1 MSPSESFENI
11 EDYKKINRDFEIV
24 LATSASRLAAKI
36 LDLFFFLAMIVLGL
50 MLASFF
56 GEMSFRDMYFW
67 LIELQTNEISTSKSI
82 NSSPEGFQIL
92 LIVLSFFSVIFIQAR
107 LLVRD
112 GQTIGKKIIG
122 IKIINAFN
130 LGKVKLINI
139 IFIRW
144 IFFEILS
151 VLPFGTIIVLAD
163 VVFIFR
169 KDRRCLHD
177 MLSGTVVSQKN
188 ENLSWIFKEYFLLL
202 L

>member
-24 LATSASRLAAKI
+24 LATRASRLAAKI

-139 IFIRW
+139 IFIRCYS
-144 IFFEILS
+144 IFTF
-151 VLPFGTIIVLAD
+151 F
-163 VVFIFR
+163 
-169 KDRRCLHD
+169 
-177 MLSGTVVSQKN
+177 
-188 ENLSWIFKEYFLLL
+188 
-202 L
+202 

>member
-1 MSPSESFENI
+1 MNPSEFSENVVD
-11 EDYKKINRDFEIV
+11 EKSKNEII
-24 LATSASRLAAKI
+24 LATRASRLAAKI
-36 LDLFFFLAMIVLGL
+36 LDLFFFLSIIVIGL

-56 GEMSFRDMYFW
+56 GEMNFRDLYFW
-67 LIELQTNEISTSKSI
+67 LIELQTNDRVSVNII
-82 NSSPEGFQIL
+82 NNSPEGFQIL
-92 LIVLSFFSVIFIQAR
+92 LIVLSFFSVIIIQSR
-107 LLVRD
+107 LLIRD

-151 VLPFGTIIVLAD
+151 FLPFGTIIVLAD

-177 MLSGTVVSQKN
+177 MLSGTVVSQKI
-188 ENLSWIFKEYFLLL
+188 ENIS
-202 L
+202 

>member
-1 MSPSESFENI
+1 
-11 EDYKKINRDFEIV
+11 
-24 LATSASRLAAKI
+24 
-36 LDLFFFLAMIVLGL
+36 MIVLGL

-188 ENLSWIFKEYFLLL
+188 ENLS
-202 L
+202 

>member
-24 LATSASRLAAKI
+24 LATRASRLAAKI

-67 LIELQTNEISTSKSI
+67 LIEVQTNEISTSKSI

-122 IKIINAFN
+122 IKMMFFIII
-130 LGKVKLINI
+130 LVNI
-139 IFIRW
+139 
-144 IFFEILS
+144 
-151 VLPFGTIIVLAD
+151 
-163 VVFIFR
+163 
-169 KDRRCLHD
+169 
-177 MLSGTVVSQKN
+177 
-188 ENLSWIFKEYFLLL
+188 
-202 L
+202 

>member
-24 LATSASRLAAKI
+24 LATRASRLAAKI

-82 NSSPEGFQIL
+82 NSPPEGFQIL

-188 ENLSWIFKEYFLLL
+188 ENLS
-202 L
+202 

>member
-24 LATSASRLAAKI
+24 LATRASRLAAKI

-130 LGKVKLINI
+130 LGKVKLINF

-188 ENLSWIFKEYFLLL
+188 ENLS
-202 L
+202 

>member
-24 LATSASRLAAKI
+24 LATRASRLAAKI

-169 KDRRCLHD
+169 KDRRCLHN

-188 ENLSWIFKEYFLLL
+188 ENLS
-202 L
+202 

>member
-24 LATSASRLAAKI
+24 LATRASRLAAKI

-151 VLPFGTIIVLAD
+151 VLPFGTI
-163 VVFIFR
+163 FC
-169 KDRRCLHD
+169 K
-177 MLSGTVVSQKN
+177 
-188 ENLSWIFKEYFLLL
+188 
-202 L
+202 

>member
-24 LATSASRLAAKI
+24 LATRASRLAAKI

-151 VLPFGTIIVLAD
+151 VLPFVTIIVLAD

-188 ENLSWIFKEYFLLL
+188 ENLS
-202 L
+202 

>member
-1 MSPSESFENI
+1 M
-11 EDYKKINRDFEIV
+11 
-24 LATSASRLAAKI
+24 
-36 LDLFFFLAMIVLGL
+36 
-50 MLASFF
+50 
-56 GEMSFRDMYFW
+56 
-67 LIELQTNEISTSKSI
+67 
-82 NSSPEGFQIL
+82 
-92 LIVLSFFSVIFIQAR
+92 IVLSFFSVIFIQAR

-188 ENLSWIFKEYFLLL
+188 ENLS
-202 L
+202 

>member
-24 LATSASRLAAKI
+24 LATRASRLAAKI

-144 IFFEILS
+144 IFLEILS

-188 ENLSWIFKEYFLLL
+188 ENLS
-202 L
+202 

>member
-24 LATSASRLAAKI
+24 LATRASRLAAKI

-151 VLPFGTIIVLAD
+151 FLPFGTIIVLAD

-188 ENLSWIFKEYFLLL
+188 ENLS
-202 L
+202 

>member
-24 LATSASRLAAKI
+24 LATRASRLAAKI

-188 ENLSWIFKEYFLLL
+188 ENLS
-202 L
+202 